1 MFPVLHF
8 DHTSTLYFR
17 WEPTDWAGQS
27 AGASDAGVT
36 RGAFGGL
43 SIGESRNDHPW
54 CVLRVMPLHVVR
66 RLLCFQ

>member
-8 DHTSTLYFR
+8 DPLRPSTL

-43 SIGESRNDHPW
+43 STGESRNDHPW

-66 RLLCFQ
+66 LLCFQ